1 MGVDTVPTGIS
12 TGVSG
17 SLLGSPVAN
26 SVPANGVL
34 VLAAGSYSLYALG
47 AVGVPLGDHYCYDI
61 GGDIVVQILT
71 SQGDWKTV
79 SVGSLVSS
87 DGANVRFFNGGLA
100 IQSITTQKIG

>member
-1 MGVDTVPTGIS
+1 MFGSRVATGAL
-12 TGVSG
+12 TGRSG
-17 SLLGSPVAN
+17 SLMGVEVVN
-26 SVPANGVL
+26 RVP
-34 VLAAGSYSLYALG
+34 SLG
-47 AVGVPLGDHYCYDI
+47 AVAVPLGDHYCYDI

>member
-34 VLAAGSYSLYALG
+34 VLAAGVYSLYAMGANTRYEVFDGSVWQILV
-47 AVGVPLGDHYCYDI
+47 AVGGISPLIYSDGINYRFANVT
-61 GGDIVVQILT
+61 GVVQT
-71 SQGDWKTV
+71 
-79 SVGSLVSS
+79 
-87 DGANVRFFNGGLA
+87 A
-100 IQSITTQKIG
+100 TTIKIG